1 MKRVICLL
9 NLLCIASLGC
19 CSLNRRINIIVPGHY
34 FGVDAL
40 NESRTCDLIINQISE
55 EEYLKADGKN
65 VIQDA
70 INGNF
75 FSIDFSII
83 YSEDNI
89 LKVVFTNF
97 KDAYNGATGT
107 PICYNDEKKCC
118 WFSPYT
124 TFNREVLPASECYY
138 SIHISHAKHVIQKDF
153 ELYTYLYFV
162 KE

>member
-70 INGNF
+70 IN
-75 FSIDFSII
+75 SIDFSII

-89 LKVVFTNF
+89 EKVVFTNF

-107 PICYNDEKKCC
+107 PICYNDEKNVVGLVLILHLIVKC
-118 WFSPYT
+118 FQHR
-124 TFNREVLPASECYY
+124 N
-138 SIHISHAKHVIQKDF
+138 VIIQF
-153 ELYTYLYFV
+153 IYRMQNM
-162 KE
+162 

>member
-70 INGNF
+70 INGNY

-83 YSEDNI
+83 YLEDNI
-89 LKVVFTNF
+89 EKIVFTNF
-97 KDAYNGATGT
+97 KDAYNRATGT
-107 PICYNDEKKCC
+107 PISYNDEKKCC
-118 WFSPYT
+118 WFEPHT
-124 TFNREVLPASECYY
+124 VFNREVLPASECYY
-138 SIHISHAKHVIQKDF
+138 CIEIYKKDF
-153 ELYTYLYFV
+153 ELFKYLYFV

>member
-70 INGNF
+70 INGNY

-89 LKVVFTNF
+89 EKVVFTNF
-97 KDAYNGATGT
+97 IKMIDKRILSIRKSIANWENRILAIAGVD
-107 PICYNDEKKCC
+107 PCKCPNCKNKMRFHDIVFPLILVISSNKIFCHLFLND
-118 WFSPYT
+118 S
-124 TFNREVLPASECYY
+124 
-138 SIHISHAKHVIQKDF
+138 
-153 ELYTYLYFV
+153 
-162 KE
+162 

>member
-70 INGNF
+70 INGNY

-89 LKVVFTNF
+89 EKVVFTNF

-107 PICYNDEKKCC
+107 PICYNDEKNVVGLVLILHLIVKC
-118 WFSPYT
+118 FQHR
-124 TFNREVLPASECYY
+124 N
-138 SIHISHAKHVIQKDF
+138 VIIQF
-153 ELYTYLYFV
+153 IYRMQNM
-162 KE
+162 

>member
-1 MKRVICLL
+1 MKRVIYLL
-9 NLLCIASLGC
+9 NLLCIASLEC

-34 FGVDAL
+34 FGVDSR

-55 EEYLKADGKN
+55 DKYLEADGKN

-70 INGNF
+70 INGIY

-83 YSEDNI
+83 YSDDNI
-89 LKVVFTNF
+89 EKVVFTNF

-107 PICYNDEKKCC
+107 PISYNDEKKCC
-118 WFSPYT
+118 WFEPHT
-124 TFNREVLPASECYY
+124 VFNREVLPASECYY
-138 SIHISHAKHVIQKDF
+138 CIEIYKKDF
-153 ELYTYLYFV
+153 ELFTYLYFV

>member
-1 MKRVICLL
+1 M
-9 NLLCIASLGC
+9 
-19 CSLNRRINIIVPGHY
+19 
-34 FGVDAL
+34 

-70 INGNF
+70 INGNY

-89 LKVVFTNF
+89 EKVVFTNF

-124 TFNREVLPASECYY
+124 TFNACKTCNSKRL
-138 SIHISHAKHVIQKDF
+138 
-153 ELYTYLYFV
+153 
-162 KE
+162 